1 MFSSEAWQ
9 QLNTKIVGL
18 LPGIITGIV
27 VFILFWIGSVL
38 LRGIIIRVGEARGI
52 DRDLTR
58 FLGRATRIAML
69 VFGTVT
75 ALGTA
80 GVDVAALVAGL
91 GLTGFALGF
100 ALKDVISNAL
110 AGVLILIYKPFRQNE
125 LITIKSF
132 QGKVVQIDLRY
143 TMLESEGKMIYI
155 PNSMLFTNALTV
167 QNTPPKA
174 EQSLEQ
180 NAE

>member
-1 MFSSEAWQ
+1 MFKSAAWE

-18 LPGIITGIV
+18 LPGIVTGIV
-27 VFILFWIGSVL
+27 VFILFWAGAVL
-38 LRGIIIRVGEARGI
+38 LRGIVIRLGEARGL

-58 FLGRATRIAML
+58 FLGRATRVAML
-69 VFGTVT
+69 VFGAVT

-100 ALKDVISNAL
+100 ALKDIISNTL
-110 AGVLILIYKPFRQNE
+110 AGVLIMIYKPFQHDDQ
-125 LITIKSF
+125 ITIKSF
-132 QGKVVQIDLRY
+132 QGKVARIDLRY
-143 TMLESEGKMIYI
+143 TMLESEGNTIYI
-155 PNSMLFTNALTV
+155 PNAMLFTDAITV
-167 QNTPPKA
+167 QNTQ
-174 EQSLEQ
+174 E